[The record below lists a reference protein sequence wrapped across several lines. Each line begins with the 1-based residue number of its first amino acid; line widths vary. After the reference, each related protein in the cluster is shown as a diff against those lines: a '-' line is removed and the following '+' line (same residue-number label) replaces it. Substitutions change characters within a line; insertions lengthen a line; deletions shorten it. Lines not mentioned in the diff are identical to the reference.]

1 MSKSRFLIIILLLLL
16 TTFVVF
22 GLGIYLLKIKTANK
36 QSVARDD
43 FINYSPPA
51 GSFSV
56 SYPKS
61 WEIRLLGKEGAQFK
75 NPDTGSFITIDTTVG
90 SDVNRESIDKI
101 IETLQGLL
109 KAESS
114 PVSNAILDGRTG
126 KEFRFDAEQPLSG
139 EGRAIVIC
147 CVIPNP
153 KSSKSRLQ
161 EFYMLVTINN
171 GKHAESEIIQE
182 IIASFKIEPI
192 DWENLYK

>member
-1 MSKSRFLIIILLLLL
+1 MRNFRLTLIVIILLLVVLILL
-16 TTFVVF
+16 VLGVYLKTNKTSKQQIHEENTFV
-22 GLGIYLLKIKTANK
+22 
-36 QSVARDD
+36 
-43 FINYSPPA
+43 NYSPPA

-61 WEIRLLGKEGAQFK
+61 WEIRLLGKEGAQFR

-114 PVSNAILDGRTG
+114 PVSNTILNGRTG

-139 EGRAIVIC
+139 DGRAIVIC

-153 KSSKSRLQ
+153 KSSKSRPQ
-161 EFYMLVTINN
+161 EFYTLVTINDE
-171 GKHAESEIIQE
+171 KHAGSEMIQE
-182 IIASFKIEPI
+182 IIDSFKIEPI
-192 DWENLYK
+192 DWENLY

>member
-61 WEIRLLGKEGAQFK
+61 WQTRLLGNDGVEFK
-75 NPDTGSFITIDTTVG
+75 NPETGSIFAIDTTVG
-90 SDVNRESIDKI
+90 SSDLNRESIDI
-101 IETLQGLL
+101 VVETLKTLL
-109 KAESS
+109 KADYSS
-114 PVSNAILDGRTG
+114 VSDTVLDGRNG
-126 KEFRFDAEQPLSG
+126 KQFQFDATQPING
-139 EGRAIVIC
+139 DGRGIVIC
-147 CVIPNP
+147 CVNPNP
-153 KSSKSRLQ
+153 KSSSKQQ
-161 EFYMLVTINN
+161 EFYVLLSINVGN
-171 GKHAESEIIQE
+171 SNDDQLMD
-182 IIASFKIEPI
+182 KIRDSVKFELLN
-192 DWENLYK
+192 WEKLYK

>member
-1 MSKSRFLIIILLLLL
+1 MRKSGSVLIAIILLLAVFILL
-16 TTFVVF
+16 VLGVYLKTNKTSKQQIPEEDTFV
-22 GLGIYLLKIKTANK
+22 
-36 QSVARDD
+36 
-43 FINYSPPA
+43 NYSPPA

-61 WEIRLLGKEGAQFK
+61 WEIRLLGNDGAEFK
-75 NPDTGSFITIDTTVG
+75 NPDTGSFIAIDTTVG
-90 SDVNRESIDKI
+90 SDINRESIDKI

-114 PVSNAILDGRTG
+114 PVSNAILNGRTG
-126 KEFRFDAEQPLSG
+126 KEFRFDAEQPITG
-139 EGRAIVIC
+139 DGRAIVIC

-153 KSSKSRLQ
+153 KSSKSRPQ

-171 GKHAESEIIQE
+171 GKHAESKIIRG
-182 IIASFKIEPI
+182 IIDSFKIEPI